1 VARYGAATNSATDA
15 LVGRGLLEAMVG
27 MFLGSKT
34 DPRDPL
40 ANPLEND
47 FKGFPPLY
55 INAGGF
61 ETLLSDSETL
71 HAKARAADVN
81 TIDATHRPLVPR
93 ALNLRRPDPAP
104 VPAGGC
110 FLENGA
116 VGFVRAGPSTM

>member
-81 TIDATHRPLVPR
+81 TILLVAPGMQHVFPALAGR
-93 ALNLRRPDPAP
+93 APEADEELGRITAWYQSL
-104 VPAGGC
+104 
-110 FLENGA
+110 
-116 VGFVRAGPSTM
+116 